1 MRKYLIAGL
10 IVLNVVLAVALTA
23 SIVHIPQ
30 AQAQPMGLSGNFLM
44 VSGSILGSKADIV
57 YMIDLENR
65 QLVSMYYDRSQGQ
78 VSWVGSRDL
87 VRDLGGA
94 LREGSERTGA
104 KRRPAP
110 GRVR

>member
-10 IVLNVVLAVALTA
+10 IVANVALAVALTA

-44 VSGSILGSKADIV
+44 VSGSILGSKSDIV

-65 QLVSMYYDRSQGQ
+65 QLISMYYDRSQGQ
-78 VSWVGSRDL
+78 VSWVGTRDL
-87 VRDLGGA
+87 TRDLSGG
-94 LREGSERTGA
+94 LGGSTERAGTR
-104 KRRPAP
+104 RRPAP
-110 GRVR
+110 GRIR